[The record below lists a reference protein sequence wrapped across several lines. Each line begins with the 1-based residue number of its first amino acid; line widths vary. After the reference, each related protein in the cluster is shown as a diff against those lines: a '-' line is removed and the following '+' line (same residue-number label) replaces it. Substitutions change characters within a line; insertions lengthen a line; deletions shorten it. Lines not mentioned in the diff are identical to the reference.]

1 MKEYGI
7 WNLIPSLLFSRCG
20 ILKKIK
26 SLNTGSLSFKDCKM
40 EVILIMGYFDDKED
54 NLGRVSQC
62 LTEIRKARH
71 GISFPFPGIL
81 QLWFFASFP
90 DERLFSGRWRY
101 WEQVVRK
108 GEGALLTFIWVHV
121 SFQDV
126 SI

>member
-1 MKEYGI
+1 
-7 WNLIPSLLFSRCG
+7 
-20 ILKKIK
+20 
-26 SLNTGSLSFKDCKM
+26 
-40 EVILIMGYFDDKED
+40 MGYFDDKED

-62 LTEIRKARH
+62 LMEIRKAMH

-81 QLWFFASFP
+81 QLWCFASFP

-108 GEGALLTFIWVHV
+108 GERALLIFIWVHV

-126 SI
+126 SEWRLGESTGEDSPIIPLQICI